1 MPISFHQPP
10 ELFQSG
16 PHGMSQVATVRGR
29 MVIVSGQVALD
40 ADGQIVGEGD
50 FEAQAVRVFE
60 NLKAALAAA
69 GAGLGDVARLGAF
82 LADRKY
88 LGTYRDVRMRY
99 LSEPYPA
106 STGIIAQ
113 LIMPELLIEVEAL
126 AVLPED

>member
-1 MPISFHQPP
+1 MSVSFIQPP
-10 ELFQSG
+10 ELFKSA
-16 PHGMSQVATVRGR
+16 PSGMSQVAAVRGR
-29 MVIVSGQVALD
+29 LVIVSGQVALD
-40 ADGQIVGEGD
+40 ADGKIVGEGD

-69 GAGLGDVARLGAF
+69 GAGFGDVARLGAF

-106 STGIIAQ
+106 STGVIAE

-126 AVLPED
+126 AVLPDD